1 MKDITLAILLCASFS
16 INAQV
21 NTNIR
26 IYHTLGT
33 QLFQMNSTTQNDL
46 TQDYQVTRIEY
57 YLTKF
62 SVVHDGGQITA
73 ISDDTVALIS
83 ATDGTFSS
91 IELGSL
97 NITDVEAV
105 KFHIG
110 VYSPVNN
117 EDPSLYPS
125 SHPLAPKSPSM
136 HWGWASGYR
145 FLVYEGVGGVNF
157 SQVFQLHALGNN
169 NYFETTVS
177 AVGEMAGGNLIIAL
191 DADYTRGVDNIDV
204 SNGVVA
210 HGVDLDDLTALE
222 NFRDFVFSQ
231 SVLPL
236 STSTDD
242 IESDIQWGL
251 FPNPSSDGKIVVSI
265 DSDVTID
272 KVLITDLLGKEV
284 SSVNYSNL
292 KSVEID
298 IATSGIYLI
307 QLLTNSSIVSTK
319 RVVIQ

>member
-1 MKDITLAILLCASFS
+1 
-16 INAQV
+16 
-21 NTNIR
+21 
-26 IYHTLGT
+26 
-33 QLFQMNSTTQNDL
+33 
-46 TQDYQVTRIEY
+46 
-57 YLTKF
+57 
-62 SVVHDGGQITA
+62 
-73 ISDDTVALIS
+73 
-83 ATDGTFSS
+83 
-91 IELGSL
+91 
-97 NITDVEAV
+97 
-105 KFHIG
+105 
-110 VYSPVNN
+110 
-117 EDPSLYPS
+117 
-125 SHPLAPKSPSM
+125 
-136 HWGWASGYR
+136 
-145 FLVYEGVGGVNF
+145 
-157 SQVFQLHALGNN
+157 
-169 NYFETTVS
+169 
-177 AVGEMAGGNLIIAL
+177 MAGGNLIIAL

-272 KVLITDLLGKEV
+272 KILITDLLGKEV

>member
-1 MKDITLAILLCASFS
+1 M
-16 INAQV
+16 
-21 NTNIR
+21 
-26 IYHTLGT
+26 
-33 QLFQMNSTTQNDL
+33 
-46 TQDYQVTRIEY
+46 
-57 YLTKF
+57 
-62 SVVHDGGQITA
+62 
-73 ISDDTVALIS
+73 
-83 ATDGTFSS
+83 
-91 IELGSL
+91 
-97 NITDVEAV
+97 
-105 KFHIG
+105 
-110 VYSPVNN
+110 
-117 EDPSLYPS
+117 
-125 SHPLAPKSPSM
+125 
-136 HWGWASGYR
+136 
-145 FLVYEGVGGVNF
+145 
-157 SQVFQLHALGNN
+157 
-169 NYFETTVS
+169 
-177 AVGEMAGGNLIIAL
+177 
-191 DADYTRGVDNIDV
+191 
-204 SNGVVA
+204 
-210 HGVDLDDLTALE
+210 E

-272 KVLITDLLGKEV
+272 KILITDLLGKEV